1 MDLVLGLTTAIAS
14 MIAFSIGYIFGK
26 MKQADKDKADVF
38 NAIYNVSKKDF
49 WNTCSK
55 KESQEWVKGA
65 LTTYKWFFDA
75 IFKVFYGE
83 KTKCGSGR
91 DKTTDEDDDLP
102 EEL

>member
-26 MKQADKDKADVF
+26 MKQADKDKADVL

-49 WNTCSK
+49 WNTCSQ

-83 KTKCGSGR
+83 KNQSVAAAETKQ
-91 DKTTDEDDDLP
+91 DEDDDMP